1 MEDLIDIRNR
11 KEQKNIIKWYNCNY
25 DMHKNIIGDEN
36 DEIYLPLELEKPVEE
51 KTEKAETAEKLNAFG
66 EPIVPEPTD
75 SYAADVLSRI
85 NQARDD
91 KLMAAIMEGMEE

>member
-25 DMHKNIIGDEN
+25 DMQKNIIGDEN
-36 DEIYLPLELEKPVEE
+36 DEIYLPLELEEPVE
-51 KTEKAETAEKLNAFG
+51 EKAETAEKLNAFG
-66 EPIVPEPTD
+66 EPTVPEPTD

>member
-25 DMHKNIIGDEN
+25 DMKKNVIGDEN
-36 DEIYLPLELEKPVEE
+36 NEIYLPLELEEQE
-51 KTEKAETAEKLNAFG
+51 QEQEQTEAVSKVNAFG
-66 EPIVPEPTD
+66 EPTVPEPTD